1 MHLRGS
7 TGKLVSTIIVKNLF
21 LGLIIIF
28 FMNYR
33 SLLIY
38 YHKLTLRL
46 KESMQLIFLYLYL
59 FFIIQILKK
68 TQILELK
75 FQIYI

>member
-28 FMNYR
+28 FMKYR

-59 FFIIQILKK
+59 FFISQILKK